1 MKNVTVLSLALAF
14 AFFGSSA
21 IANNV
26 DSKPMSEIQK
36 QYSQHV
42 ENGKSYKDAFQAL
55 QFEIAYETAA
65 MQSATPCKKM
75 VRGL

>member
-1 MKNVTVLSLALAF
+1 MKKLTIIPLAISASLF
-14 AFFGSSA
+14 ATTA
-21 IANNV
+21 IASNADN
-26 DSKPMSEIQK
+26 MNISEIQK

-42 ENGKSYKDAFQAL
+42 ENGKSYKDAYQAL
-55 QFEIAYETAA
+55 QYEIAYETAA

>member
-1 MKNVTVLSLALAF
+1 MKKLTVLPIALAMTL
-14 AFFGSSA
+14 FGTTAVASSA
-21 IANNV
+21 NSNNV
-26 DSKPMSEIQK
+26 NDIQK

-65 MQSATPCKKM
+65 MLSATPCKKM